1 MFSLVATLAKC
12 LLPRRAGVCLQS
24 ANHQN
29 QSSLR
34 CRLQKPLCSSMRHFV
49 FEVGVHPHQASAHRK
64 NSMTH
69 LQLQVCN
76 RAHST
81 VNTIGDLRSGISS
94 NTNSTFR
101 VTRGPQDPPRHVLA
115 AAVLCPILLSL
126 SLATSS
132 WTKRQ
137 FRRAVRL
144 AANDAIGIRNQRAP
158 AFSRRGWAGSPA
170 QSARHRREARQVL
183 WPEVGTGAPEARG
196 GRKRIPF
203 CYLVT
208 NLGRTN
214 PI

>member
-1 MFSLVATLAKC
+1 MADVSSFLEEHFVDDAMFSLVATLAKC

-101 VTRGPQDPPRHVLA
+101 VTR
-115 AAVLCPILLSL
+115 
-126 SLATSS
+126 
-132 WTKRQ
+132 
-137 FRRAVRL
+137 
-144 AANDAIGIRNQRAP
+144 AP
-158 AFSRRGWAGSPA
+158 
-170 QSARHRREARQVL
+170 
-183 WPEVGTGAPEARG
+183 
-196 GRKRIPF
+196 RIPHAMFLRPPFSAPF
-203 CYLVT
+203 C
-208 NLGRTN
+208 
-214 PI
+214 